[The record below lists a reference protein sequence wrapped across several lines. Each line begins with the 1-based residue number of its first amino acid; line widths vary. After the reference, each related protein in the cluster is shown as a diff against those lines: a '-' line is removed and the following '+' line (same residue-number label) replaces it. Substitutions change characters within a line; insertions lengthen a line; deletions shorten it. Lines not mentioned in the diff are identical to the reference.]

1 MSKTTNHNQFDL
13 WLLQGDEWHGWGRGA
28 GPGTDRG
35 SQQPDD
41 GDEADRGGA
50 REGEGLLLRWD
61 VMMMKNKSHHVI
73 RRGRQVTIAMLVN
86 LSALVPGKLRDVE
99 VMCQENE
106 GVEGGDLI
114 RKVSEIILLNNY
126 ANNVQLSFHFQ
137 KVNVFSVSSMRGLT
151 ISSFTQL

>member
-1 MSKTTNHNQFDL
+1 
-13 WLLQGDEWHGWGRGA
+13 
-28 GPGTDRG
+28 
-35 SQQPDD
+35 
-41 GDEADRGGA
+41 
-50 REGEGLLLRWD
+50 
-61 VMMMKNKSHHVI
+61 
-73 RRGRQVTIAMLVN
+73 MLVN

-151 ISSFTQL
+151 ISSFTPFISILLNNTVALSSSPFVFWIKFGNKI

>member
-1 MSKTTNHNQFDL
+1 M
-13 WLLQGDEWHGWGRGA
+13 
-28 GPGTDRG
+28 
-35 SQQPDD
+35 
-41 GDEADRGGA
+41 
-50 REGEGLLLRWD
+50 
-61 VMMMKNKSHHVI
+61 
-73 RRGRQVTIAMLVN
+73 TIAMLVN

-114 RKVSEIILLNNY
+114 RKVSDIILLNNY